1 MGSEIND
8 YVYRNSLGSTF
19 PGHFLPTDPN
29 VGENSYGWSTTAS
42 GADRKFGNFDELA
55 PPVPSN
61 WEIHIPW
68 SAPGNEDV
76 RLFVF
81 TDFFFSIVKF
91 ALMLFPDKI
100 SQLQDADGWTYAT
113 DFNYL
118 DWWPKQGRRMFVRR
132 RLWVRQIVE
141 REEAKNTSNMEDSGE
156 TLKIPVGFQVQNASG
171 TACA

>member
-1 MGSEIND
+1 MYLNVFMGSEIND

-42 GADRKFGNFDELA
+42 GADRKFGNFDEIA

-81 TDFFFSIVKF
+81 TDFFGV
-91 ALMLFPDKI
+91 
-100 SQLQDADGWTYAT
+100 SQSMHRTLGGMK
-113 DFNYL
+113 L
-118 DWWPKQGRRMFVRR
+118 
-132 RLWVRQIVE
+132 
-141 REEAKNTSNMEDSGE
+141 GE
-156 TLKIPVGFQVQNASG
+156 TATISK
-171 TACA
+171 

>member
-1 MGSEIND
+1 MYLNVFMGSEIND

-42 GADRKFGNFDELA
+42 GADRKFGNFDEIA

-81 TDFFFSIVKF
+81 TDFFFSIVCKV
-91 ALMLFPDKI
+91 P
-100 SQLQDADGWTYAT
+100 AT
-113 DFNYL
+113 F
-118 DWWPKQGRRMFVRR
+118 MFSFLTNSPFFCIFV
-132 RLWVRQIVE
+132 VV
-141 REEAKNTSNMEDSGE
+141 S
-156 TLKIPVGFQVQNASG
+156 
-171 TACA
+171 